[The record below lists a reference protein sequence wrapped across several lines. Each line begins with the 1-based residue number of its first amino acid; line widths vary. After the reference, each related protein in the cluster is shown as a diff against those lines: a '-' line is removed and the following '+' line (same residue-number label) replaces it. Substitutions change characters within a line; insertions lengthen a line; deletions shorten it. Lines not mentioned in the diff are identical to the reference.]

1 MMPENFSV
9 AGRFEKKG
17 EEPTEELPVPDV
29 AEETSGGT
37 MRAVATKAE
46 KDMDVPVRF
55 GKN

>member
-17 EEPTEELPVPDV
+17 EEHTEELPVPHV

-37 MRAVATKAE
+37 MRAVVTKAE
-46 KDMDVPVRF
+46 EDMDVPVQF
-55 GKN
+55 GEN